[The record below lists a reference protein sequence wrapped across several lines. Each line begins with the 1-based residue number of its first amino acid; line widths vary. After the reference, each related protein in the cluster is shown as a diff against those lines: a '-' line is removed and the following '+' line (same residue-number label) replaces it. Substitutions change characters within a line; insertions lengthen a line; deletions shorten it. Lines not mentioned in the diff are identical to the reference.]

1 MSAFARCG
9 DYAGTYK
16 VFMRM
21 LEDGARPNLMHYTA
35 MLTSCARDG
44 DGTTADG
51 VFASMLAAG
60 VQPDVPAYTY
70 DTGQLPQAPRSAP
83 KRGRGPTHPFGP
95 PPDSP
100 MPCGRAAGS
109 GSEAP
114 LVRGAAALEAA
125 APAGSPGGGGRGPP
139 RRARGGPALRPGRR
153 GLEELLLLLLLL
165 L

>member
-1 MSAFARCG
+1 MRAGVSQSAGSCRQASYGTVMSAFARCG

-60 VQPDVPAYTY
+60 VQPDVPAYAQGGQ
-70 DTGQLPQAPRSAP
+70 DHTGGEFSLTGGVEYIVGPCQETPCLPLGCPGFLGF
-83 KRGRGPTHPFGP
+83 RGF
-95 PPDSP
+95 
-100 MPCGRAAGS
+100 CC
-109 GSEAP
+109 
-114 LVRGAAALEAA
+114 
-125 APAGSPGGGGRGPP
+125 
-139 RRARGGPALRPGRR
+139 GRR
-153 GLEELLLLLLLL
+153 G
-165 L
+165 